1 MQLHIATE
9 KDTVTV
15 HADVTRIEVE
25 DSVSPDAD
33 DPDAHAFRT
42 IRFVGH
48 AGDAIEVRC
57 RASANKNGLRLRR
70 VKLLKPVNKPT
81 PCHWQVYTGDSSDES
96 EEQESD

>member
-25 DSVSPDAD
+25 DSVSPGAD
-33 DPDAHAFRT
+33 KPDAQYCRT
-42 IRFVGH
+42 IRFVGTT
-48 AGDAIEVRC
+48 GDAIQVRC
-57 RASANKNGLRLRR
+57 RASDRKNGLRLRR
-70 VKLLKPVNKPT
+70 VKQLKPVNKPQ
-81 PCHWQVYTGDSSDES
+81 PCHSQVYTGDSNDEG